1 MYITPRLTFG
11 GTLMKRQQLVIAID
25 LDDVIFDFNGTFAIW
40 HNSSYD
46 TNVTYENITNFD
58 LTKIYNVDSNTIFNR
73 LDIFRT
79 QHWEEMSLVSGTLN
93 ALYCL
98 KDFSSLHVITARC
111 ESLRLVT
118 ESMLDTHMSNVFTE
132 LHLTN
137 GVTSI
142 NQDKER
148 RKIDICREIGAII
161 LIDDNPNHV
170 TDFIDGDTKLLVP
183 DRPWNQNEL
192 PQGVV
197 RCGSWEKPGTDWEYI
212 ISWINSNI

>member
-1 MYITPRLTFG
+1 
-11 GTLMKRQQLVIAID
+11 MKRQQLVIAID
-25 LDDVIFDFNGTFAIW
+25 LDDVIFDLNGTFAIW

-58 LTKIYNVDSNTIFNR
+58 LTKIYNVNSDTIFNR

-79 QHWEEMSLVSGTLN
+79 QHWEDMSLVSGTLN
-93 ALYCL
+93 ALNHL